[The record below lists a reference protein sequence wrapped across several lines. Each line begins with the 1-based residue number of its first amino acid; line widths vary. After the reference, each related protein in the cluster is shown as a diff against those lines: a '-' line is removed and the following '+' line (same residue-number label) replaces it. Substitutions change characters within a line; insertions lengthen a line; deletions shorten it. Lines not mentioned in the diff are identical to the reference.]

1 MRTTAFRN
9 SKRSSWT
16 ERRNYDY

>member
-9 SKRSSWT
+9 SKRSSWR